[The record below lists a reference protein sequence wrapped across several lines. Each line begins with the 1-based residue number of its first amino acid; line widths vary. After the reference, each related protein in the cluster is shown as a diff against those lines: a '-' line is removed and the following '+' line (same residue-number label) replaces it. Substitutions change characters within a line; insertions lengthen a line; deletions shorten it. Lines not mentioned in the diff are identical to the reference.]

1 MIFKNIVGLTIIAL
15 IIWLIPFIIRMSLP
29 SVDNKVNSSVSEK
42 AKISD
47 NVVKD
52 IFGAYSQNNRK
63 EVFKLIFFN
72 NIKVA
77 IINIV
82 GGIFLGLGTF
92 VNLAQNGFYAADV
105 FCSIHK
111 NGMSWLKILEYTAP
125 HSFEMIGI
133 WLSGGL
139 GFYIAK
145 LVIGIMVKNKY
156 PTTLNYKI
164 ITISAIS
171 IGLIILFAA
180 YIEAFISVK

>member
-1 MIFKNIVGLTIIAL
+1 MIFKNIVGLTIIAI
-15 IIWLIPFIIRMSLP
+15 IIWLIPFIIRASLP
-29 SVDNKVNSSVSEK
+29 NVNNKVNSSISEK

-47 NVVKD
+47 NVVNE

-63 EVFKLIFFN
+63 EVFKLIFLN

-82 GGIFLGLGTF
+82 GGLFLGLGTF

-111 NGMSWLKILEYTAP
+111 NGMSWSKIIEYTAP

-133 WLSGGL
+133 WLSVGW
-139 GFYIAK
+139 GF
-145 LVIGIMVKNKY
+145 
-156 PTTLNYKI
+156 
-164 ITISAIS
+164 
-171 IGLIILFAA
+171 ILRCLLLM
-180 YIEAFISVK
+180 